1 MILVICL
8 NHTKHK
14 QSRFDSLA
22 ESASLLHNVE
32 VRVVTISADIN
43 LCISAA
49 ILSLENELITSN
61 QFWSDDPRYSAIVL
75 VFDTAWLA
83 DISDIVDRCHNLRGD
98 EMIFSTIDC
107 HVNIDWIIAHPRSM
121 IRWAAG
127 LPYVSNLDFNIWP
140 NLEDKALQAFYVWWA
155 QRSNLKVLS

>member
-75 VFDTAWLA
+75 VFD
-83 DISDIVDRCHNLRGD
+83 NL
-98 EMIFSTIDC
+98 FSLIPIQFT
-107 HVNIDWIIAHPRSM
+107 R
-121 IRWAAG
+121 
-127 LPYVSNLDFNIWP
+127 
-140 NLEDKALQAFYVWWA
+140 
-155 QRSNLKVLS
+155 